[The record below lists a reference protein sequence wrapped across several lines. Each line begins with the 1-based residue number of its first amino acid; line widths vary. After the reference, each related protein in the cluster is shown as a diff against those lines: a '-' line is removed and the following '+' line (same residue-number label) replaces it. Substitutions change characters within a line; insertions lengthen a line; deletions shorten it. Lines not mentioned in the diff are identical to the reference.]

1 MPIYT
6 KTGDR
11 GQTSLMGGKRLSKAN
26 LRVESYGTVDE
37 LNSVIGVVIAHLPVK
52 NTPLE
57 EALEAIQH
65 DLLEVGANLANP
77 EALPLPFLL
86 DRATDFEKMID
97 EFTAALPELTH
108 FILPGGGVIGA
119 SLHHAR
125 TICRRLER
133 TLVRLSDK
141 EQVDQAII
149 MYVNRLSDLFFT
161 MARFTNHMTGEK
173 ETIWISRQKM
183 PQSARP
189 VKEKKVQN
197 SDRNG

>member
-11 GQTSLMGGKRLSKAN
+11 GQTSLMGGERISKAN

-57 EALEAIQH
+57 EALENIQH
-65 DLLEVGANLANP
+65 DLLEIGANLANP
-77 EALPLPFLL
+77 SSSPLPFLSG
-86 DRATDFEKMID
+86 RVSDFEKMID
-97 EFTAALPELTH
+97 EFTASLPPLTH

-133 TLVRLSDK
+133 TLVRLADK
-141 EQVDQAII
+141 ETVDQTVI
-149 MYVNRLSDLFFT
+149 MYINRLSDLFFT

-173 ETIWISRQKM
+173 ETIWESRQTKV
-183 PQSARP
+183 
-189 VKEKKVQN
+189 VKTKK
-197 SDRNG
+197 DK

>member
-11 GQTSLMGGKRLSKAN
+11 GQTSLMGGKRISKAN

-37 LNSVIGVVIAHLPVK
+37 LNSVIGVVIAHLPAK

-57 EALEAIQH
+57 DALVAIQH
-65 DLLEVGANLANP
+65 DLLEIGAQLANP
-77 EALPLPFLL
+77 SSEPLSFLPE
-86 DRATDFEKMID
+86 RVSDFEKMID

-108 FILPGGGVIGA
+108 FILPGGGQTG
-119 SLHHAR
+119 STLHLAR

-133 TLVRLSDK
+133 TLVRLADK
-141 EQVDQAII
+141 EKVDQTII

-173 ETIWISRQKM
+173 ETIWKSRNSSTNEKPVTEKQKT
-183 PQSARP
+183 
-189 VKEKKVQN
+189 KKK
-197 SDRNG
+197 

>member
-11 GQTSLMGGKRLSKAN
+11 GQTSLMGGKRISKAN

-37 LNSVIGVVIAHLPVK
+37 LNSVVGVVIAHLPAK

-65 DLLEVGANLANP
+65 DLLEIGANLAQP
-77 EALPLPFLL
+77 TATQLPFLS
-86 DRATDFEKMID
+86 DRVTDFEKMID
-97 EFTAALPELTH
+97 EFTASLPELTH
-108 FILPGGGVIGA
+108 FILPGGGTTG
-119 SLHHAR
+119 STLHHAR

-141 EQVDQAII
+141 EKVDELII
-149 MYVNRLSDLFFT
+149 MYINRLSDLFFT

-173 ETIWISRQKM
+173 ETIWKSRQ
-183 PQSARP
+183 SAKEEKQP
-189 VKEKKVQN
+189 TEKQKVKKK
-197 SDRNG
+197 